1 MTEMNSRKI
10 LSIILIVI
18 VSLACN
24 RVSDQMHTK
33 DNSQKLEQVMA
44 GGVLRVVTDFNSTS
58 YFIYRG
64 QPMGYQYEMLQEL
77 ANHLG
82 VKLEVIVNNDLEQ
95 KFKMLEK
102 DEVDLIAVNLTVTKE
117 RREKVDFT
125 APHIQTRQVL
135 VQRKPTDWQKL
146 DKEVVE
152 ANLIRNQ
159 LDLAQKRVHVT
170 QNSSYVKR
178 LQNLSE
184 EIGDSIDII
193 EMEEDDEKLI
203 EMVALGQIDY
213 TVCDEQI
220 AQVND
225 GYYDNL
231 DIATPVSF
239 TQNLAWA
246 VAKGATSLKETI
258 DIWLRDFTASKKYAM
273 IYRKYF
279 LNKRSAEMIV
289 SDYYASVSGKLS
301 PYDALI
307 KEYSEEIGWDW
318 RLLASLIY
326 QESRFNPQARSWA
339 GAYGLMQ
346 LMPTTGQRFG
356 VGPSSPPRMQIRAG
370 IMYIRWLDERLIDIK
385 DPLERQKFILAGYN
399 VGFGHILD
407 ARALAAKNK
416 KNPDVWD
423 GNVAEFL
430 LSKSDP
436 KYYTDPVVK
445 YGYCRGT
452 ETYQYVADVIERYGH
467 YKNLILE

>member
-1 MTEMNSRKI
+1 MTIRKFI
-10 LSIILIVI
+10 CVILIFI
-18 VSLACN
+18 IPISCN
-24 RVSDQMHTK
+24 KVAGPVHQ
-33 DNSQKLEQVMA
+33 NSNAAKLEHIMKR
-44 GGVLRVVTDFNSTS
+44 GVLRVVTDFNSTS

-82 VKLEVIVNNDLEQ
+82 VKLEVTVNNNLEQ
-95 KFKMLEK
+95 KFKMLENDK
-102 DEVDLIAVNLTVTKE
+102 VDLIAVNLTVTKE
-117 RREKVDFT
+117 RKERMDFT
-125 APHIQTRQVL
+125 VPHIQTRQVL
-135 VQRKPTDWQKL
+135 VQRKPADWKGLSQQKL
-146 DKEVVE
+146 DEC
-152 ANLIRNQ
+152 LIRNQ
-159 LDLAQKRVHVT
+159 LNLAEKRICIPR
-170 QNSSYVKR
+170 NSSYVNR

-184 EIGDSIDII
+184 EIGDSINIV
-193 EMEEDDEKLI
+193 EMDEDDENLI
-203 EMVALGQIDY
+203 EMVSKGQIDY

-220 AQVND
+220 AQVNE

-231 DIATPVSF
+231 DVATPVSF
-239 TQNLAWA
+239 SQNLAWA

-258 DIWLRDFTASKKYAM
+258 DTWLNDFTASKKYAM

-279 LNKRSAEMIV
+279 KNKRSAGMID
-289 SDYYASVSGKLS
+289 SDYYATISGKLS

-339 GAYGLMQ
+339 GAFGLMQ

-370 IMYIRWLDERLIDIK
+370 IMYIQWLDERLIDIK
-385 DPLERQKFILAGYN
+385 DPVERQKFILAGYN
-399 VGFGHILD
+399 IGLGHILD

-423 GNVAEFL
+423 GNVADFL

-445 YGYCRGT
+445 YGYCRGI
-452 ETYQYVADVIERYGH
+452 ETYQYVADVMERYGH
-467 YKNLILE
+467 YKNLITE